1 LPDVLRIE
9 AAPLRALLG
18 EIAAFC
24 DARGVA
30 THATGGFLRD
40 ALLGVAIHDIDLTI
54 AGDPLELGPP
64 LAGVLAGTYF
74 PLREE
79 RGQARILLPGRN
91 LHIDLMPLR
100 GPDIEA
106 DLRLR
111 DYTVD
116 ALGAALG
123 ELANGE
129 AQIIDPTGGF
139 ADLRARV
146 VRMTSENA
154 LMDDPLRLMR
164 GPRIATQFGF
174 EIEPETAE
182 AIRRNAAR
190 LPEAAVERQRDELIR
205 IFATERAA
213 DGLRLLD
220 QLGLFARVLPEM
232 EVTRGVE
239 QPKEHHYDVL
249 GHSLAAV
256 GALDML
262 LGEQRPAASPARHLW
277 DEVWRALEWCAGL
290 REYFHEEIVP
300 GSPRRALLKL
310 CGLLHDIGKPE
321 TKSIEAGGRMRFFG
335 HSDVGAHIAGGLTR
349 RLRFSSRETAMVEAM
364 IDAHLRPVQ
373 LGADAQGA
381 RPSKRAI
388 YRFFRDT
395 ADAGIETLFLS
406 LADHL
411 ATAGPNVSVDGFRW
425 HVALTAYILHV
436 RFDDETTLSPPRLV
450 DGDDLMAAL
459 GIGPGALVGELLEAV
474 REAQAGGEVATKE
487 AALDVAR
494 AKLAD
499 VTAAA
504 GE

>member
-1 LPDVLRIE
+1 MPDVLRIE
-9 AAPLRALLG
+9 AAPLRTLLG

-24 DARGVA
+24 DANGVA
-30 THATGGFLRD
+30 AYATGGFLRD
-40 ALLGVAIHDIDLTI
+40 ALLGVPIHDIDLTV
-54 AGDPLELGPP
+54 AGDPLEMGPP
-64 LAGVLAGTYF
+64 LADALAGTYF

-79 RGQARILLPGRN
+79 RGQVRILLGGRD

-100 GPDIEA
+100 ASDIET

-116 ALGAALG
+116 ALGASLG
-123 ELANGE
+123 ELAVGE
-129 AQIIDPTGGF
+129 AKIIDPTGGL

-146 VRMTSENA
+146 VRMTGENA
-154 LMDDPLRLMR
+154 LVDDPLRLLR
-164 GPRIATQFGF
+164 GPRIATQLGF
-174 EIEPETAE
+174 QIEPQTAA
-182 AIRRNAAR
+182 AIRSNAAR

-213 DGLRLLD
+213 GGVRLLD
-220 QLGLFARVLPEM
+220 QLGLFARVWPEM

-262 LGEQRPAASPARHLW
+262 GEERPAASPARQLW
-277 DEVWRALEWCAGL
+277 DEVWGALEWCTDL
-290 REYFHEEIVP
+290 RGYFSEEIVP
-300 GSPRRALLKL
+300 GTPRRALLKL

-335 HSDVGAHIAGGLTR
+335 HSDAGARIAGGLMR

-373 LGADAQGA
+373 LGASADGG

-411 ATAGPNVSVDGFRW
+411 ATVGPNVSIDGFRR

-436 RFDDETTLSPPRLV
+436 RFDDETTLSPRRLV

-459 GIGPGALVGELLEAV
+459 GIGPGAVIGELLEAV
-474 REAQAGGEVATKE
+474 REAQAAGEIGTRE
-487 AALDVAR
+487 QALSLAR
-494 AKLAD
+494 ARLAESSAPD
-499 VTAAA
+499 
-504 GE
+504 GQ

>member
-1 LPDVLRIE
+1 MPDVLRIE
-9 AAPLRALLG
+9 AAPLRTLLG

-30 THATGGFLRD
+30 AYATGGFLRD
-40 ALLGVAIHDIDLTI
+40 ALLGVPIHDVDLTV
-54 AGDPLELGPP
+54 AGDPLVIGPP
-64 LAGVLAGTYF
+64 LADALGGTYF

-79 RGQARILLPGRN
+79 RGQARILLPGG

-100 GPDIEA
+100 APDIEG

-116 ALGAALG
+116 ALGAALDD
-123 ELANGE
+123 LARGE
-129 AQIIDPTGGF
+129 AQIIDPTGGLG
-139 ADLRARV
+139 DLRAGV
-146 VRMTSENA
+146 VRMTGESA
-154 LMDDPLRLMR
+154 LVDDPLRLLR

-174 EIEPETAE
+174 QIEPATAE

-220 QLGLFARVLPEM
+220 ELGLLALVLPEM
-232 EVTRGVE
+232 EVTREVE

-262 LGEQRPAASPARHLW
+262 LSEQRPESSPARQLW
-277 DEVWRALEWCAGL
+277 DEVWRTLEWCTDL
-290 REYFHEEIVP
+290 RGYFGEEIVP
-300 GSPRRALLKL
+300 GTPRRALLKL

-335 HSDVGAHIAGGLTR
+335 HSDAGARIAGGLMR
-349 RLRFSSRETAMVEAM
+349 RLRFSSREVAMVEAM

-373 LGADAQGA
+373 LGADAKGG

-411 ATAGPNVSVDGFRW
+411 ATVGPNVSLEGFRW
-425 HVALTAYILHV
+425 HVALTAHILHV

-459 GIGPGALVGELLEAV
+459 GIGPGAVIGELLEAV
-474 REAQAGGEVATKE
+474 REGQ
-487 AALDVAR
+487 
-494 AKLAD
+494 
-499 VTAAA
+499 AA
-504 GE
+504 GEIQTREQALSLARARLAESRASAGQ

>member
-9 AAPLRALLG
+9 AAPLRTLLV

-24 DARGVA
+24 YAHGVTA
-30 THATGGFLRD
+30 YATGGFLRD
-40 ALLGVAIHDIDLTI
+40 ALLGVRIRDIDLTV
-54 AGDPLELGPP
+54 AGDPLEMGPP
-64 LAGVLAGTYF
+64 LADALAGTYF

-79 RGQARILLPGRN
+79 RGQARILLGGRD

-100 GPDIEA
+100 APDIEA

-116 ALGAALG
+116 ALGAGLG
-123 ELANGE
+123 ELAGGE
-129 AQIIDPTGGF
+129 AQLIDPTGGL

-146 VRMTSENA
+146 VRMTGEIA
-154 LMDDPLRLMR
+154 LLDDPLRLLR
-164 GPRIATQFGF
+164 GPRIATQFGLQ
-174 EIEPETAE
+174 IEPGTAE

-213 DGLRLLD
+213 DGVRLLEE
-220 QLGLFARVLPEM
+220 LGLFALVLPEM

-239 QPKEHHYDVL
+239 QPKEHHYNVL

-256 GALDML
+256 GALDMMF
-262 LGEQRPAASPARHLW
+262 GEQRPEASPARQLW
-277 DEVWRALEWCAGL
+277 DELWGALEWCTGL
-290 REYFHEEIVP
+290 REDFCKEVVP
-300 GSPRRALLKL
+300 GTPRRALLKI

-335 HSDVGAHIAGGLTR
+335 HSDAGARIAGGLMR

-373 LGADAQGA
+373 LGESAEGG

-395 ADAGIETLFLS
+395 ADAGIDTLFLS

-411 ATAGPNVSVDGFRW
+411 ATVGPNVSMAGFRR

-436 RFDDETTLSPPRLV
+436 RFDDATTLSPRRLV

-459 GIGPGALVGELLEAV
+459 GIEQGALIGELLEAV
-474 REAQAGGEVATKE
+474 REAQAAGEIETRE
-487 AALDVAR
+487 QALSLAR
-494 AKLAD
+494 ARLAENS
-499 VTAAA
+499 ASA
-504 GE
+504 GQ